1 MTVRPI
7 PAFVPALQ
15 SGGRQRCRMT
25 GDGATG
31 GGIADGF
38 SSLRGSV
45 GSAWF
50 RQGKVRAMT
59 LVEVMFAV
67 GVFTIAIGG
76 VMATFMQS
84 RRLTEGSVYQNAAL
98 TIVQGYIEQMK
109 NMDIGQ
115 MVGGYDASGNP
126 LLNTG
131 SFSIPVYYSDTT
143 LDALQ
148 TSTGTPPTVTSINNG
163 VTPAGGAVVDNLKT
177 FDMAKDLDALDMANA
192 DDLSYA
198 TTEQVTWQ
206 SVWPGAQNYPASTVR
221 SGKNDLHLNLWVWI
235 KDESVAAHRTSKVYS
250 ITVIYTWAFTD
261 GRRLRYVTDVV
272 RTLRSAVVTN

>member
-1 MTVRPI
+1 MNTRLSFREATRPHW
-7 PAFVPALQ
+7 F
-15 SGGRQRCRMT
+15 C
-25 GDGATG
+25 
-31 GGIADGF
+31 
-38 SSLRGSV
+38 LRGN
-45 GSAWF
+45 
-50 RQGKVRAMT
+50 RAMT

-67 GVFTIAIGG
+67 SVLAIALGG
-76 VMATFMQS
+76 LLATFMQS

-126 LLNTG
+126 QLNTG
-131 SFSIPVYYSDTT
+131 SFSIPVYYTDAT

-148 TSTGTPPTVTSINNG
+148 TSTGTPPAITAVNNG

-177 FDMAKDLDALDMANA
+177 FDMAKDLDATDMSST

-198 TTEQVTWQ
+198 TTAQVTWQ
-206 SVWPGAQNYPASTVR
+206 SVWPGAQNYPASTLR
-221 SGKNDLHLNLWVWI
+221 TGKDDLHLNVWVWI
-235 KDESVAAHRTSKVYS
+235 KDESVAAQRSSKIYS
-250 ITVIYTWAFTD
+250 ITVIYTWAYTD
-261 GRRLRYVTDVV
+261 GGRVRYVSDIV